1 MTITVILQI
10 LSLVAGV
17 AGALFGYV
25 RHQQAKA
32 TQATAT
38 ARVSELEK
46 DEAKADAAAATARVD
61 AVAVRQQVETQN
73 AAKSPQEVQREMDQ
87 WRM

>member
-1 MTITVILQI
+1 MTITAILQI
-10 LSLVAGV
+10 LSLIAGAAGV
-17 AGALFGYV
+17 LFGYV

-46 DEAKADAAAATARVD
+46 AEAKADAAAATARVD